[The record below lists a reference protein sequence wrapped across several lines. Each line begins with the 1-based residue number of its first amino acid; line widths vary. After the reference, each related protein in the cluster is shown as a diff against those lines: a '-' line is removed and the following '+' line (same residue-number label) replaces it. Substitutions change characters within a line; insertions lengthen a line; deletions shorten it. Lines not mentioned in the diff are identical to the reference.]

1 MKIVFWDWNGTLVND
16 APILCEAFN
25 RVAVPRGV
33 SMIPLERYR
42 EIFRHPVREMYEELG
57 IDFGVHCFEQLAH
70 DWHEAY
76 ESQIPQIALHDDSLM
91 TLEALHKRGSRQ
103 MILSALP
110 QNMLEHSVRSF
121 AVEPYFEHVFGASDK
136 HGSSKVAEGWELMRT
151 LGAKPS
157 DVTIIGDSSHDAEV
171 AQELK
176 TSCIL
181 VARGVESRRRLEAHG
196 YPVFESFESLVEQPS
211 V

>member
-25 RVAVPRGV
+25 RVANPRGV
-33 SMIPLERYR
+33 STVTLEHYR
-42 EIFRHPVREMYEELG
+42 EVFRHPVRDMYEELG
-57 IDFGVHCFEQLAH
+57 IDFKVHSFDELAH

-76 ESQIPQIALHDDSLM
+76 EAQIPAIQLHHDALP
-91 TLEALHKRGSRQ
+91 TLEALHNRGARQ

-110 QNMLEHSVRSF
+110 QSMLDHSVRSF
-121 AVEPYFEHVFGASDK
+121 GVNPFFEHVYGASDK
-136 HGSSKVAEGWELMRT
+136 HGRSKVAEGWELMRK
-151 LGAKPS
+151 LDVAGA

-196 YPVFESFESLVEQPS
+196 YPVFDSFESLALK
-211 V
+211 

>member
-25 RVAVPRGV
+25 RVANPRGV
-33 SMIPLERYR
+33 STITLERYR
-42 EIFRHPVREMYEELG
+42 EIFRHPVRDMYEELG
-57 IDFGVHCFEQLAH
+57 IDFGIHSFDQLAH

-76 ESQIPQIALHDDSLM
+76 ESQIPDIALHHDSLPA
-91 TLEALHKRGSRQ
+91 LETLHKRGSRQ

-110 QNMLEHSVRSF
+110 QQMLEHSVRSF
-121 AVEPYFEHVFGASDK
+121 SVDPYFEHVFGASDK

-151 LGAKPS
+151 LGVKGS

-181 VARGVESRRRLEAHG
+181 VARGVESRRRLEVHG
-196 YPVFESFESLVEQPS
+196 YPVFESFESLTIS
-211 V
+211 